1 MKNKVLILILAS
13 LFSNI
18 IFSQTLKGKVQN
30 TLKEPISANIL
41 IKNSEYKNL
50 ISEFFKTDDN
60 GDFTVVLEE
69 NYNKIYF
76 EITAMGYEKIAD
88 SIISPSKNRTY
99 NLNYIL
105 NEKITELQE
114 IIVSQEKFEI
124 EGDTIFFN
132 PRSYKDG
139 TEKKVE
145 DLIKKLPGMEVEENG
160 TIKYRGKNVTS
171 VQLEG
176 DDLFGYNYA
185 MGTRNISVDMVEQ
198 VQAIDNY
205 SANPLLKGIENSE
218 EVAINLKLK
227 KGKLDI
233 SGNGNLGSGFDNSID
248 PRNDIS
254 FNLLGISKKYKSFS
268 SISYNNVGLNNS
280 AEDYFSM
287 SASLEDFQNEDF
299 YTKKIIPENIFM
311 SNFDTQR
318 ANINNQLALSNN
330 LIYRFSQKVSLK
342 ANISFLND
350 KITFLENNNTFF
362 NTENINYNDQSE
374 TIKKPINKQLGFK
387 LTYNTSKVSLLEI
400 ETAIQDQ
407 KINTSNSIIQNDN
420 TFFNTNLLTENI
432 FWNNKLQYTHK
443 ISNNKALQYIFN
455 FSINA
460 IPQELNIY
468 PISFSFN
475 GNLQKS
481 EFEKKYYSNK
491 FVLLSN
497 SKKNKFVFT
506 LGSVFENN
514 PFNSNLFENN
524 SSINTNFINQFNYKK
539 AILFSEFGTTYA
551 LENWKFQPT
560 LRISSINQTY
570 KNDLESTNKT
580 MQSFIVIPSLNI
592 SYSLSGN
599 STFKFLGS
607 YEEKTP
613 NEEYLFTNLITQNN
627 RSIRRNIL
635 DLNLQQNQNY
645 TLSYRYN
652 DLFTSFSTN
661 LSLIY
666 SNNKNTY
673 LSSIEI
679 QDNFTISTF
688 FQSPTN
694 IENYL
699 LNFGIEKY
707 VNFLNSNI
715 KHVSNY
721 GINNYKNVVNQSELR
736 NNQSR
741 NYNAYFF
748 ITTVFN
754 FPINFQNK
762 FNYSSINFISDNQNS
777 NTNISFNNNLKM
789 LIKPNNK
796 ILFTISYDYF
806 KPNIKLNEDF
816 TFLDFEIKY
825 KSKKMRFIEF
835 WLTGKNLLNN
845 AFFSQ
850 TENTDFQNTTYQS
863 SLMPRYFLLTLD
875 FKL

>member
-1 MKNKVLILILAS
+1 MRILILC
-13 LFSNI
+13 LIIVCNFS
-18 IFSQTLKGKVQN
+18 FSQTLKGKVQN

-41 IKNSEYKNL
+41 IKNSENKNL

-60 GDFTVVLEE
+60 GDFTAVLEE
-69 NYNKIYF
+69 NYTKIYF

-114 IIVSQEKFEI
+114 VIVSQEKFEI
-124 EGDTIFFN
+124 EGDTVSFN

-139 TEKKVE
+139 TERKVE

-160 TIKYRGKNVTS
+160 SIKYRGKKVTS

-233 SGNGNLGSGFDNSID
+233 SGNGNLGSGFDNNID
-248 PRNDIS
+248 PRNDLN

-287 SASLEDFQNEDF
+287 SASLEDIQNEDF
-299 YTKKIIPENIFM
+299 YAKKIIPENIFM

-318 ANINNQLALSNN
+318 ANINNQLAVSNN
-330 LIYRFSQKVSLK
+330 LIYRFSQKLSLK

-400 ETAIQDQ
+400 ETAIQSE
-407 KINTSNSIIQNDN
+407 KINTSNSIVQNNN
-420 TFFNTNLLTENI
+420 TFFNTSLKTENI
-432 FWNNKLQYTHK
+432 FWNNKIQYTYK
-443 ISNNKALQYIFN
+443 ISNNKALEYISN

-491 FVLLSN
+491 FVLLGN
-497 SKKNKFVFT
+497 SKKNKYVFT

-524 SSINTNFINQFNYKK
+524 SSINPDFINQFNYKK
-539 AILFSEFGTTYA
+539 ATLFSEFGTTYA

-599 STFKFLGS
+599 STFKLTGS

-613 NEEYLFTNLITQNN
+613 NEEYLFTNLIAQNN
-627 RSIRRNIL
+627 RFIRRNIL

-645 TLSYRYN
+645 ILSYRYN
-652 DLFTSFSTN
+652 NLFTAFSTN

-666 SNNKNTY
+666 NNNKNTY

-694 IENYL
+694 IENYS

-721 GINNYKNVVNQSELR
+721 GINNYKNVVNQSDLR

-762 FNYSSINFISDNQNS
+762 FNYSNINFISDNQNS

-796 ILFTISYDYF
+796 FLFTISYDYF
-806 KPNIKLNEDF
+806 KPNTKLNEDF

-825 KSKKMRFIEF
+825 KPKKMRFIEF

-845 AFFSQ
+845 TFFSQ

-863 SLMPRYFLLTLD
+863 SLMPRHFLLTLD

>member
-1 MKNKVLILILAS
+1 MRILILC
-13 LFSNI
+13 LIIVCNFS
-18 IFSQTLKGKVQN
+18 FSQTLKGKVQN

-41 IKNSEYKNL
+41 IKNSENKNL

-60 GDFTVVLEE
+60 GDFTAVLEE
-69 NYNKIYF
+69 NYTKIYF

-114 IIVSQEKFEI
+114 VIVSQEKFEI
-124 EGDTIFFN
+124 EGDTVSFN

-139 TEKKVE
+139 TERKVE

-160 TIKYRGKNVTS
+160 SIKYRGKKVTS

-233 SGNGNLGSGFDNSID
+233 SGNGNLGSGFDNNID
-248 PRNDIS
+248 PRNDLN

-287 SASLEDFQNEDF
+287 SASLEDIQNEDF
-299 YTKKIIPENIFM
+299 YAKKIIPENIFM

-318 ANINNQLALSNN
+318 ANINNQLAVSNN
-330 LIYRFSQKVSLK
+330 LIYRFSQKLSLK

-400 ETAIQDQ
+400 ETAIQSE
-407 KINTSNSIIQNDN
+407 KINTSNSIVQNNN
-420 TFFNTNLLTENI
+420 TFFNTSLKTENI
-432 FWNNKLQYTHK
+432 FWNNKIQYTYK
-443 ISNNKALQYIFN
+443 ISNNKALQYISN

-491 FVLLSN
+491 FVLLGN
-497 SKKNKFVFT
+497 SKKNKYVFT

-524 SSINTNFINQFNYKK
+524 SSINPDFINQFNYKK
-539 AILFSEFGTTYA
+539 ATLFSEFGTTYA

-599 STFKFLGS
+599 STFKLTGS

-613 NEEYLFTNLITQNN
+613 NEEYLFTNLIAQNN
-627 RSIRRNIL
+627 RFIRRNIL

-645 TLSYRYN
+645 ILSYRYN
-652 DLFTSFSTN
+652 NLFTAFSTN

-666 SNNKNTY
+666 NNNKNTY

-694 IENYL
+694 IENYS

-721 GINNYKNVVNQSELR
+721 GINNYKNVVNQSDLR

-762 FNYSSINFISDNQNS
+762 FNYSNINFISDNQNS

-796 ILFTISYDYF
+796 FLFTISYDYF
-806 KPNIKLNEDF
+806 KPNTKLNEDF

-825 KSKKMRFIEF
+825 KPKKMRFIEF

-845 AFFSQ
+845 TFFSQ

>member
-1 MKNKVLILILAS
+1 MRILILC
-13 LFSNI
+13 LIIVCNFS
-18 IFSQTLKGKVQN
+18 FSQTLKGKVQN

-41 IKNSEYKNL
+41 IKNSENKNL

-60 GDFTVVLEE
+60 GDFTAVLEE
-69 NYNKIYF
+69 NYTKIYF

-114 IIVSQEKFEI
+114 VIVSQEKFEI
-124 EGDTIFFN
+124 EGDTVSFN

-139 TEKKVE
+139 TERKVE

-160 TIKYRGKNVTS
+160 SIKYRGKKVTS

-233 SGNGNLGSGFDNSID
+233 SGNGNLGSGFDNNID
-248 PRNDIS
+248 PRNDLN

-287 SASLEDFQNEDF
+287 SASLEDIQNEDF
-299 YTKKIIPENIFM
+299 YAKKIIPENIFM

-318 ANINNQLALSNN
+318 ANINNQLAVSNN
-330 LIYRFSQKVSLK
+330 LIYRFSQKLSLK

-350 KITFLENNNTFF
+350 KITFLENNNNFF
-362 NTENINYNDQSE
+362 NTENIIYNEESE

-400 ETAIQDQ
+400 ETAIQSE
-407 KINTSNSIIQNDN
+407 KINTSNSIVQNNN
-420 TFFNTNLLTENI
+420 TFFNTSLKTENI
-432 FWNNKLQYTHK
+432 FWNNKIQYTYK
-443 ISNNKALQYIFN
+443 ISNNKALQYISN

-491 FVLLSN
+491 FVLLGN
-497 SKKNKFVFT
+497 SKKNKYVFT

-524 SSINTNFINQFNYKK
+524 SSINPDFINQFNYKK
-539 AILFSEFGTTYA
+539 ATLFSEFGTTYA

-599 STFKFLGS
+599 STFKLTGS

-613 NEEYLFTNLITQNN
+613 NEEYLFTNLIAQNN
-627 RSIRRNIL
+627 RFIRRNIL

-645 TLSYRYN
+645 ILSYRYN
-652 DLFTSFSTN
+652 NLFTAFSTN

-666 SNNKNTY
+666 NNNKNTY

-694 IENYL
+694 IENYS

-721 GINNYKNVVNQSELR
+721 GINNYKNVVNQSDLR

-762 FNYSSINFISDNQNS
+762 FNYSNINFISDNQNS

-796 ILFTISYDYF
+796 FLFTISYDYF
-806 KPNIKLNEDF
+806 KPNTKLNEDF

-825 KSKKMRFIEF
+825 KPKKMRFIEF

-845 AFFSQ
+845 TFFSQ

-863 SLMPRYFLLTLD
+863 SLMPRHFLLTLD

>member
-1 MKNKVLILILAS
+1 MRILILC
-13 LFSNI
+13 LIIVCNFS
-18 IFSQTLKGKVQN
+18 FSQTLKGKVQN

-41 IKNSEYKNL
+41 IKNSENKNL

-60 GDFTVVLEE
+60 GDFTAVLEE
-69 NYNKIYF
+69 NYTKIYF

-114 IIVSQEKFEI
+114 VIVSQEKFEI
-124 EGDTIFFN
+124 EGDTVSFN

-139 TEKKVE
+139 TERKVE

-160 TIKYRGKNVTS
+160 SIKYRGKKVTS

-233 SGNGNLGSGFDNSID
+233 SGNGNLGSGFDNNID
-248 PRNDIS
+248 PRNDLN

-287 SASLEDFQNEDF
+287 SASLEDIQNEDF
-299 YTKKIIPENIFM
+299 YAKKIIPENIFM

-318 ANINNQLALSNN
+318 ANINNQLAVSNN
-330 LIYRFSQKVSLK
+330 LIYRFSQKLSLK

-400 ETAIQDQ
+400 ETAIQSE
-407 KINTSNSIIQNDN
+407 KINTSNSIVQNNN
-420 TFFNTNLLTENI
+420 TFFNTSLKTENI
-432 FWNNKLQYTHK
+432 FWNNKIQYTYK
-443 ISNNKALQYIFN
+443 ISNNKALQYISN

-491 FVLLSN
+491 FVLLGN
-497 SKKNKFVFT
+497 SKKNKYVFT

-524 SSINTNFINQFNYKK
+524 SSINPDFINQFNYKK
-539 AILFSEFGTTYA
+539 ATLFSEFGTTYA

-599 STFKFLGS
+599 STFKLTGS

-613 NEEYLFTNLITQNN
+613 NEEYLFTNLIAQNN
-627 RSIRRNIL
+627 RFIRRNIL

-645 TLSYRYN
+645 ILSYRYN
-652 DLFTSFSTN
+652 NLFTAFSTN

-666 SNNKNTY
+666 NNNKNTY

-694 IENYL
+694 IENYS

-721 GINNYKNVVNQSELR
+721 GINNYKNVVNQSDLR

-762 FNYSSINFISDNQNS
+762 FNYSNINFISDNQNS

-796 ILFTISYDYF
+796 FLFTISYDYF
-806 KPNIKLNEDF
+806 KPNTKLNEDF

-825 KSKKMRFIEF
+825 KPKKMRFIEF

-845 AFFSQ
+845 TFFSQ
-850 TENTDFQNTTYQS
+850 TENTDFQNTIYQS

>member
-18 IFSQTLKGKVQN
+18 IFSQTLKGKIQN

-41 IKNSEYKNL
+41 IKNSENKNL

-69 NYNKIYF
+69 NYTTIYF

-88 SIISPSKNRTY
+88 SIINPSKKSIY
-99 NLNYIL
+99 NFNYIL
-105 NEKITELQE
+105 NERVTELQE
-114 IIVSQEKFEI
+114 VIVSQEKFEI
-124 EGDTIFFN
+124 EGDTVSFN

-139 TEKKVE
+139 TERKVE

-160 TIKYRGKNVTS
+160 SIKYRGKKVTS

-233 SGNGNLGSGFDNSID
+233 SGNGNLGSGFDNNID
-248 PRNDIS
+248 PRNDLS

-287 SASLEDFQNEDF
+287 SASLEDIQNEDF
-299 YTKKIIPENIFM
+299 YAKKIIPENIFM

-318 ANINNQLALSNN
+318 ANINNQLAVSNN
-330 LIYRFSQKVSLK
+330 LIYRFSQKLSLK

-350 KITFLENNNTFF
+350 KITFLEDNNTFF
-362 NTENINYNDQSE
+362 NTENIIYNDQSE

-420 TFFNTNLLTENI
+420 TFFNTNLQTENI
-432 FWNNKLQYTHK
+432 FWNNKLQYTYK
-443 ISNNKALQYIFN
+443 ISNNKALQYISN

-481 EFEKKYYSNK
+481 KFEKKYYSNK
-491 FVLLSN
+491 FVLLGN
-497 SKKNKFVFT
+497 SKKNKYVVT
-506 LGSVFENN
+506 LGAVLENN

-524 SSINTNFINQFNYKK
+524 SSINPDFINQFNYKK
-539 AILFSEFGTTYA
+539 ATLFFEFGTTYA

-560 LRISSINQTY
+560 LRISSINQTH

-599 STFKFLGS
+599 STFKLTGS

-613 NEEYLFTNLITQNN
+613 NEEYLFTNLIAQNN
-627 RSIRRNIL
+627 RFIRRNIL

-645 TLSYRYN
+645 ILSYRYN
-652 DLFTSFSTN
+652 NLFTAFSTN

-666 SNNKNTY
+666 NNNKNTY

-694 IENYL
+694 IENYS

-721 GINNYKNVVNQSELR
+721 GINNYKNVVNQSDLR

-762 FNYSSINFISDNQNS
+762 FNYSNINFISDNQNS

-789 LIKPNNK
+789 LIKPNK
-796 ILFTISYDYF
+796 TILFTFSYDYF
-806 KPNIKLNEDF
+806 KPNTKLNEDF

-825 KSKKMRFIEF
+825 KPKKMRFIEF

-845 AFFSQ
+845 TFFSQ

>member
-18 IFSQTLKGKVQN
+18 IFSQTLKGKIQN

-41 IKNSEYKNL
+41 IKNSENKNL

-60 GDFTVVLEE
+60 GDFTAVLEE
-69 NYNKIYF
+69 NYTKIYF

-114 IIVSQEKFEI
+114 VIVSQEKFEI
-124 EGDTIFFN
+124 EGDTVSFN

-139 TEKKVE
+139 TERKVE

-160 TIKYRGKNVTS
+160 SIKYRGKKVTS

-233 SGNGNLGSGFDNSID
+233 SGNGNLGSGFDNNID
-248 PRNDIS
+248 PRNDLN

-287 SASLEDFQNEDF
+287 SASLEDIQNEDF
-299 YTKKIIPENIFM
+299 YAKKIIPENIFM

-318 ANINNQLALSNN
+318 ANINNQLAVSNN
-330 LIYRFSQKVSLK
+330 LIYRFSQKLSLK

-400 ETAIQDQ
+400 ETAIQSE
-407 KINTSNSIIQNDN
+407 KINTSNSIVQNNN
-420 TFFNTNLLTENI
+420 TFFNTSLKTENI
-432 FWNNKLQYTHK
+432 FWNNKIQYTYK
-443 ISNNKALQYIFN
+443 ISNNKALQYISN

-491 FVLLSN
+491 FVLLGN
-497 SKKNKFVFT
+497 SKKNKYVFT

-524 SSINTNFINQFNYKK
+524 SSINPDFINQFNYKK
-539 AILFSEFGTTYA
+539 ATLFSEFGTTYA

-599 STFKFLGS
+599 STFKLTGS

-613 NEEYLFTNLITQNN
+613 NEEYLFTNLIAQNN
-627 RSIRRNIL
+627 RFIRRNIL

-645 TLSYRYN
+645 ILSYRYN
-652 DLFTSFSTN
+652 NLFTAFSTN

-666 SNNKNTY
+666 NNNKNTY

-694 IENYL
+694 IENYS

-721 GINNYKNVVNQSELR
+721 GINNYKNVVNQSDLR

-762 FNYSSINFISDNQNS
+762 FNYSNINFISDNQNS

-796 ILFTISYDYF
+796 FLFTISYDYF
-806 KPNIKLNEDF
+806 KPNTKLNEDF

-825 KSKKMRFIEF
+825 KPKKMRFIEF

-845 AFFSQ
+845 TFFSQ

-863 SLMPRYFLLTLD
+863 SLMPRHFLLTLD

>member
-1 MKNKVLILILAS
+1 MRILILC
-13 LFSNI
+13 LIIVCNFS
-18 IFSQTLKGKVQN
+18 FSQTLKGKVQN

-41 IKNSEYKNL
+41 IKNSENKNL

-60 GDFTVVLEE
+60 GDFTAVLEE
-69 NYNKIYF
+69 NYTKIYF

-114 IIVSQEKFEI
+114 VIVSQEKFEI
-124 EGDTIFFN
+124 EGDTVSFN

-139 TEKKVE
+139 TERKVE

-160 TIKYRGKNVTS
+160 SIKYRGKKVTS

-233 SGNGNLGSGFDNSID
+233 SGNGNLGSGFDNNID
-248 PRNDIS
+248 PRNDLS

-287 SASLEDFQNEDF
+287 SASLEDIQNEDF
-299 YTKKIIPENIFM
+299 YAKKIIPENIFM

-318 ANINNQLALSNN
+318 ANINNQLAVSNN
-330 LIYRFSQKVSLK
+330 LIYRFSQKLSLK

-400 ETAIQDQ
+400 ETAIQSE
-407 KINTSNSIIQNDN
+407 KINTSNSIVQNNN
-420 TFFNTNLLTENI
+420 TFFNTSLKTENI
-432 FWNNKLQYTHK
+432 FWNNKIQYTYK
-443 ISNNKALQYIFN
+443 ISNNKALQYISN

-491 FVLLSN
+491 FVLLGN
-497 SKKNKFVFT
+497 SKKNKYVFT

-524 SSINTNFINQFNYKK
+524 SSINPDFINQFNYKK
-539 AILFSEFGTTYA
+539 ATLFSEFGTTYA

-599 STFKFLGS
+599 STFKLTGS

-613 NEEYLFTNLITQNN
+613 NEEYLFTNLIAQNN
-627 RSIRRNIL
+627 RFIRRNIL

-645 TLSYRYN
+645 ILSYRYN
-652 DLFTSFSTN
+652 NLFTAFSTN

-666 SNNKNTY
+666 NNNKNTY

-694 IENYL
+694 IENYS

-721 GINNYKNVVNQSELR
+721 GINNYKNVVNQSDLR

-762 FNYSSINFISDNQNS
+762 FNYSNINFISDNQNS

-796 ILFTISYDYF
+796 FLFTISYDYF
-806 KPNIKLNEDF
+806 KPNTKLNEDF

-825 KSKKMRFIEF
+825 KPKKMRFIEF

-845 AFFSQ
+845 TFFSQ

-863 SLMPRYFLLTLD
+863 SLMPRHFLLTLD

>member
-1 MKNKVLILILAS
+1 MRILILC
-13 LFSNI
+13 LIIVCNFS
-18 IFSQTLKGKVQN
+18 FSQTLKGKVQN

-41 IKNSEYKNL
+41 IKNSENKNL

-60 GDFTVVLEE
+60 GDFTAVLEE
-69 NYNKIYF
+69 NYTKIYF

-114 IIVSQEKFEI
+114 VIVSQEKFEI
-124 EGDTIFFN
+124 EGDTVSFN

-139 TEKKVE
+139 TERKVE

-160 TIKYRGKNVTS
+160 SIKYRGKKVTS

-233 SGNGNLGSGFDNSID
+233 SGNGNLGSGFDNKID
-248 PRNDIS
+248 PRNDLS

-287 SASLEDFQNEDF
+287 SASLEDIQNEDF
-299 YTKKIIPENIFM
+299 YAKKIIPENIFM

-318 ANINNQLALSNN
+318 ANINNQLAVSNN
-330 LIYRFSQKVSLK
+330 LIYRFSQKLSLK

-400 ETAIQDQ
+400 ETAIQSE
-407 KINTSNSIIQNDN
+407 KINTSNSIVQNNN
-420 TFFNTNLLTENI
+420 TFFNTSLKTENI
-432 FWNNKLQYTHK
+432 FWNNKIQYTYK
-443 ISNNKALQYIFN
+443 ISNNKALQYISN

-491 FVLLSN
+491 FVLLGN
-497 SKKNKFVFT
+497 SKKNKYVFT

-524 SSINTNFINQFNYKK
+524 SSINPDFINQFNYKK
-539 AILFSEFGTTYA
+539 ATLFSEFGTTYA

-599 STFKFLGS
+599 STFKLTGS

-613 NEEYLFTNLITQNN
+613 NEEYLFTNLIAQNN
-627 RSIRRNIL
+627 RFIRRNIL

-645 TLSYRYN
+645 ILSYRYN
-652 DLFTSFSTN
+652 NLFTAFSTN

-666 SNNKNTY
+666 NNNKNTY

-694 IENYL
+694 IENYS

-721 GINNYKNVVNQSELR
+721 GINNYKNVVNQSDLR

-762 FNYSSINFISDNQNS
+762 FNYSNINFISDNQNS

-796 ILFTISYDYF
+796 FLFTISYDYF
-806 KPNIKLNEDF
+806 KPNTKLNEDF

-825 KSKKMRFIEF
+825 KPKKMRFIEF

-845 AFFSQ
+845 TFFSQ

>member
-1 MKNKVLILILAS
+1 MRILILC
-13 LFSNI
+13 LIIVCNFS
-18 IFSQTLKGKVQN
+18 FSQTLKGKVQN

-41 IKNSEYKNL
+41 IKNSENKNL

-60 GDFTVVLEE
+60 GDFTAVLEE
-69 NYNKIYF
+69 NYTKIYF

-114 IIVSQEKFEI
+114 VIVSQEKFEI
-124 EGDTIFFN
+124 EGDTVSFN

-139 TEKKVE
+139 TERKVE

-160 TIKYRGKNVTS
+160 SIKYRGKKVTS

-233 SGNGNLGSGFDNSID
+233 SGNGNLGSGFDNNID
-248 PRNDIS
+248 PRNDLN

-287 SASLEDFQNEDF
+287 SASLEDIQNEDF
-299 YTKKIIPENIFM
+299 YAKKIIPENIFM

-318 ANINNQLALSNN
+318 ANINNQLAVSNN
-330 LIYRFSQKVSLK
+330 LIYRFSQKLSLK

-400 ETAIQDQ
+400 ETAIQSE
-407 KINTSNSIIQNDN
+407 KINTSNSIVQNNN
-420 TFFNTNLLTENI
+420 TFFNTSLKTENI
-432 FWNNKLQYTHK
+432 FWNNKIQYTYK
-443 ISNNKALQYIFN
+443 ISNNKALQYISN

-491 FVLLSN
+491 FVLLGN
-497 SKKNKFVFT
+497 SKKNKYVFT

-524 SSINTNFINQFNYKK
+524 SSINPDFINQFNYKK
-539 AILFSEFGTTYA
+539 ATLFSEFGTTYA

-599 STFKFLGS
+599 STFKLTGS

-613 NEEYLFTNLITQNN
+613 NEEYLFTNLIAQNN
-627 RSIRRNIL
+627 RFIRRNIL

-645 TLSYRYN
+645 ILSYRYN
-652 DLFTSFSTN
+652 NLFTAFSTN

-666 SNNKNTY
+666 NNNKNTY

-694 IENYL
+694 IENYS

-721 GINNYKNVVNQSELR
+721 GINNYKNVVNQSDLR

-741 NYNAYFF
+741 NYNAYFY

-762 FNYSSINFISDNQNS
+762 FNYSNINFISDNQNS

-796 ILFTISYDYF
+796 FLFTISYDYF
-806 KPNIKLNEDF
+806 KPNTKLNEDF

-825 KSKKMRFIEF
+825 KPKKMRFIEF

-845 AFFSQ
+845 TFFSQ

-863 SLMPRYFLLTLD
+863 SLMPRHFLLTLD

>member
-1 MKNKVLILILAS
+1 MRILILC
-13 LFSNI
+13 LIIVCNFS
-18 IFSQTLKGKVQN
+18 FSQTLKGKVQN

-41 IKNSEYKNL
+41 IKNSENKNL

-60 GDFTVVLEE
+60 GDFTAVLEE
-69 NYNKIYF
+69 NYTKIYF

-114 IIVSQEKFEI
+114 VIVSQEKFEI
-124 EGDTIFFN
+124 EGDTVSFN

-139 TEKKVE
+139 TERKVE

-160 TIKYRGKNVTS
+160 SIKYRGKKVTS

-233 SGNGNLGSGFDNSID
+233 SGNGNLGSGFDNNID
-248 PRNDIS
+248 PRNDLS

-287 SASLEDFQNEDF
+287 SASLEDIQNEDF
-299 YTKKIIPENIFM
+299 YAKKIIPENIFM

-318 ANINNQLALSNN
+318 ANINNQLAVSNN
-330 LIYRFSQKVSLK
+330 LIYRFSQKLSLK

-350 KITFLENNNTFF
+350 KITFLEDNNTFF
-362 NTENINYNDQSE
+362 NTESINYNDQSE

-407 KINTSNSIIQNDN
+407 KINTSNSIVQNNN
-420 TFFNTNLLTENI
+420 TFFNTSLKTENI
-432 FWNNKLQYTHK
+432 FWNNKIQYTYK
-443 ISNNKALQYIFN
+443 ISNNKALQYISN

-491 FVLLSN
+491 FVLLGN
-497 SKKNKFVFT
+497 SKKNKYVFT

-524 SSINTNFINQFNYKK
+524 SSINPDFINQFNYKK
-539 AILFSEFGTTYA
+539 ATLFSEFGTTYA

-599 STFKFLGS
+599 STFKLTGS

-613 NEEYLFTNLITQNN
+613 NEEYLFTNLIAQNN
-627 RSIRRNIL
+627 RFIRRNIL

-645 TLSYRYN
+645 ILSYRYN
-652 DLFTSFSTN
+652 NLFTAFSTN

-666 SNNKNTY
+666 NNNKNTY

-694 IENYL
+694 IENYS

-721 GINNYKNVVNQSELR
+721 GINNYKNVVNQSDLR

-762 FNYSSINFISDNQNS
+762 FNYSNINFISDNQNS

-796 ILFTISYDYF
+796 FLFTISYDYF
-806 KPNIKLNEDF
+806 KPNTKLNEDF

-825 KSKKMRFIEF
+825 KPKKMRFIEF

-845 AFFSQ
+845 TFFSQ

>member
-1 MKNKVLILILAS
+1 
-13 LFSNI
+13 
-18 IFSQTLKGKVQN
+18 
-30 TLKEPISANIL
+30 
-41 IKNSEYKNL
+41 
-50 ISEFFKTDDN
+50 
-60 GDFTVVLEE
+60 
-69 NYNKIYF
+69 
-76 EITAMGYEKIAD
+76 MGYEKIAD

-114 IIVSQEKFEI
+114 VIVSQEKFEI
-124 EGDTIFFN
+124 EGDTVSFN

-139 TEKKVE
+139 TERKVE

-160 TIKYRGKNVTS
+160 SIKYRGKKVTS

-233 SGNGNLGSGFDNSID
+233 SGNGNLGSGFDNNID
-248 PRNDIS
+248 PRNDLN

-287 SASLEDFQNEDF
+287 SASLEDIQNEDF
-299 YTKKIIPENIFM
+299 YAKKIIPENIFM

-318 ANINNQLALSNN
+318 ANINNQLAVSNN
-330 LIYRFSQKVSLK
+330 LIYRFSQKLSLK

-400 ETAIQDQ
+400 ETAIQSE
-407 KINTSNSIIQNDN
+407 KINTSNSIVQNNN
-420 TFFNTNLLTENI
+420 TFFNTSLKTENI
-432 FWNNKLQYTHK
+432 FWNNKIQYTYK
-443 ISNNKALQYIFN
+443 ISNNKALQYISN

-491 FVLLSN
+491 FVLLGN
-497 SKKNKFVFT
+497 SKKNKYVFT

-524 SSINTNFINQFNYKK
+524 SSINPDFINQFNYKK
-539 AILFSEFGTTYA
+539 ATLFSEFGTTYA

-599 STFKFLGS
+599 STFKLTGS

-613 NEEYLFTNLITQNN
+613 NEEYLFTNLIAQNN
-627 RSIRRNIL
+627 RFIRRNIL

-645 TLSYRYN
+645 ILSYRYN
-652 DLFTSFSTN
+652 NLFTAFSTN

-666 SNNKNTY
+666 NNNKNTY

-694 IENYL
+694 IENYS

-721 GINNYKNVVNQSELR
+721 GINNYKNVVNQSDLR

-762 FNYSSINFISDNQNS
+762 FNYSNINFISDNQNS

-796 ILFTISYDYF
+796 FLFTISYDYF
-806 KPNIKLNEDF
+806 KPNTKLNEDF

-825 KSKKMRFIEF
+825 KPKKMRFIEF

-845 AFFSQ
+845 TFFSQ

-863 SLMPRYFLLTLD
+863 SLMPRHFLLTLD

>member
-1 MKNKVLILILAS
+1 
-13 LFSNI
+13 
-18 IFSQTLKGKVQN
+18 
-30 TLKEPISANIL
+30 
-41 IKNSEYKNL
+41 
-50 ISEFFKTDDN
+50 
-60 GDFTVVLEE
+60 
-69 NYNKIYF
+69 
-76 EITAMGYEKIAD
+76 
-88 SIISPSKNRTY
+88 
-99 NLNYIL
+99 
-105 NEKITELQE
+105 
-114 IIVSQEKFEI
+114 
-124 EGDTIFFN
+124 
-132 PRSYKDG
+132 
-139 TEKKVE
+139 
-145 DLIKKLPGMEVEENG
+145 
-160 TIKYRGKNVTS
+160 
-171 VQLEG
+171 
-176 DDLFGYNYA
+176 
-185 MGTRNISVDMVEQ
+185 
-198 VQAIDNY
+198 
-205 SANPLLKGIENSE
+205 
-218 EVAINLKLK
+218 
-227 KGKLDI
+227 
-233 SGNGNLGSGFDNSID
+233 
-248 PRNDIS
+248 
-254 FNLLGISKKYKSFS
+254 
-268 SISYNNVGLNNS
+268 
-280 AEDYFSM
+280 
-287 SASLEDFQNEDF
+287 
-299 YTKKIIPENIFM
+299 M

-318 ANINNQLALSNN
+318 ANINNQLAVSNN
-330 LIYRFSQKVSLK
+330 LIYRFSQKLSLK

-400 ETAIQDQ
+400 ETAIQSE
-407 KINTSNSIIQNDN
+407 KINTSNSIVQNNN
-420 TFFNTNLLTENI
+420 TFFNTSLKTENI
-432 FWNNKLQYTHK
+432 FWNNKIQYTYK
-443 ISNNKALQYIFN
+443 ISNNKALQYISN

-491 FVLLSN
+491 FVLLGN
-497 SKKNKFVFT
+497 SKKNKYVFT

-524 SSINTNFINQFNYKK
+524 SSINPDFINQFNYKK
-539 AILFSEFGTTYA
+539 ATLFSEFGTTYA

-599 STFKFLGS
+599 STFKLTGS

-613 NEEYLFTNLITQNN
+613 NEEYLFTNLIAQNN
-627 RSIRRNIL
+627 RFIRRNIL

-645 TLSYRYN
+645 ILSYRYN
-652 DLFTSFSTN
+652 NLFTAFSTN

-666 SNNKNTY
+666 NNNKNTY

-694 IENYL
+694 IENYS

-721 GINNYKNVVNQSELR
+721 GINNYKNVVNQSDLR

-762 FNYSSINFISDNQNS
+762 FNYSNINFISDNQNS

-796 ILFTISYDYF
+796 FLFTISYDYF
-806 KPNIKLNEDF
+806 KPNTKLNEDF

-825 KSKKMRFIEF
+825 KPKKMRFIEF

-845 AFFSQ
+845 TFFSQ

-863 SLMPRYFLLTLD
+863 SLMPRHFLLTLD

>member
-1 MKNKVLILILAS
+1 MRILILC
-13 LFSNI
+13 LIIVCNFS
-18 IFSQTLKGKVQN
+18 FSQTLKGKVQN

-41 IKNSEYKNL
+41 IKNSENKNL

-60 GDFTVVLEE
+60 GDFTAVLEE
-69 NYNKIYF
+69 NYTKIYF

-114 IIVSQEKFEI
+114 VIVSQEKFEI
-124 EGDTIFFN
+124 EGDTVSFN

-139 TEKKVE
+139 TERKVE

-160 TIKYRGKNVTS
+160 SIKYRGKKVTS

-233 SGNGNLGSGFDNSID
+233 SGNGNLGSGFDNNID
-248 PRNDIS
+248 PRNDLN

-287 SASLEDFQNEDF
+287 SASLEDIQNEDF
-299 YTKKIIPENIFM
+299 YAKKIIPENIFM

-318 ANINNQLALSNN
+318 ANINNQLAVSNN
-330 LIYRFSQKVSLK
+330 LIYRFSQKLSLK

-400 ETAIQDQ
+400 ETAIQSE
-407 KINTSNSIIQNDN
+407 KINTSNSIVQNNN
-420 TFFNTNLLTENI
+420 TFFNTSLKTENI
-432 FWNNKLQYTHK
+432 FWNNKIQYTYK
-443 ISNNKALQYIFN
+443 ISNNKALQYISN

-491 FVLLSN
+491 FVLLGN
-497 SKKNKFVFT
+497 SKKNKYVFT

-524 SSINTNFINQFNYKK
+524 SSINPDFINQFNYKK
-539 AILFSEFGTTYA
+539 ATLFSEFGTTYA

-599 STFKFLGS
+599 STFKLTGS

-613 NEEYLFTNLITQNN
+613 NEEYLFTNLIAQNN
-627 RSIRRNIL
+627 RFIRRNIL

-645 TLSYRYN
+645 ILSYRYN
-652 DLFTSFSTN
+652 NLFTAFSTN

-666 SNNKNTY
+666 NNNKNTY

-694 IENYL
+694 IENYS

-721 GINNYKNVVNQSELR
+721 GINNYKNVVNQSDLR

-748 ITTVFN
+748 ITTVSN

-762 FNYSSINFISDNQNS
+762 FNYSNINFISDNQNS

-796 ILFTISYDYF
+796 FLFTISYDYF
-806 KPNIKLNEDF
+806 KPNTKLNEDF

-825 KSKKMRFIEF
+825 KPKKMRFIEF

-845 AFFSQ
+845 TFFSQ

-863 SLMPRYFLLTLD
+863 SLMPRHFLLTLD

>member
-1 MKNKVLILILAS
+1 MRILILC
-13 LFSNI
+13 LIIVCNFS
-18 IFSQTLKGKVQN
+18 FSQTLKGKVQN

-41 IKNSEYKNL
+41 IKNSENKNL

-60 GDFTVVLEE
+60 GDFTAVLEE
-69 NYNKIYF
+69 NYTKIYF

-114 IIVSQEKFEI
+114 VIVSQEKFEI
-124 EGDTIFFN
+124 EGDTVSFN

-139 TEKKVE
+139 TERKVE

-160 TIKYRGKNVTS
+160 SIKYRGKKVTS

-233 SGNGNLGSGFDNSID
+233 SGNGNLGSGFDNNID
-248 PRNDIS
+248 PRNDLN

-287 SASLEDFQNEDF
+287 SASLEDIQNEDF
-299 YTKKIIPENIFM
+299 YAKKVIPDNIFM
-311 SNFDTQR
+311 SNFDTQI
-318 ANINNQLALSNN
+318 ANINNQLAVSNN
-330 LIYRFSQKVSLK
+330 LIYRFSQKLSLK

-400 ETAIQDQ
+400 ETAIQSE
-407 KINTSNSIIQNDN
+407 KINTSNSIVQNNN
-420 TFFNTNLLTENI
+420 TFFNTSLKTENI
-432 FWNNKLQYTHK
+432 FWNNKIQYTYK
-443 ISNNKALQYIFN
+443 ISNNKALQYISN

-491 FVLLSN
+491 FVLLGN
-497 SKKNKFVFT
+497 SKKNKYVFT

-524 SSINTNFINQFNYKK
+524 SSINPDFINQFNYKK
-539 AILFSEFGTTYA
+539 ATLFSEFGTTYA

-599 STFKFLGS
+599 STFKLTGS

-613 NEEYLFTNLITQNN
+613 NEEYLFTNLIAQNN
-627 RSIRRNIL
+627 RFIRRNIL

-645 TLSYRYN
+645 ILSYRYN
-652 DLFTSFSTN
+652 NLFTAFSTN

-666 SNNKNTY
+666 NNNKNTY

-694 IENYL
+694 IENYS

-721 GINNYKNVVNQSELR
+721 GINNYKNVVNQSDLR

-762 FNYSSINFISDNQNS
+762 FNYSNINFISDNQNS

-796 ILFTISYDYF
+796 FLFTISYDYF
-806 KPNIKLNEDF
+806 KPNTKLNEDF

-825 KSKKMRFIEF
+825 KPKKMRFIEF

-845 AFFSQ
+845 TFFSQ

-863 SLMPRYFLLTLD
+863 SLMPRHFLLTLD

>member
-1 MKNKVLILILAS
+1 MRILILC
-13 LFSNI
+13 LIIVCNFS
-18 IFSQTLKGKVQN
+18 FSQTLKGKVQN

-41 IKNSEYKNL
+41 IKNSENKNL

-60 GDFTVVLEE
+60 GDFTAVLEE
-69 NYNKIYF
+69 NYTKIYF

-114 IIVSQEKFEI
+114 VIVSQEKFEI
-124 EGDTIFFN
+124 EGDTVSFN

-139 TEKKVE
+139 TERKVE

-160 TIKYRGKNVTS
+160 SIKYRGKKVTS

-233 SGNGNLGSGFDNSID
+233 SGNGNLGSGFDNNID
-248 PRNDIS
+248 PRNDLN

-287 SASLEDFQNEDF
+287 SASLEDIQNEDF
-299 YTKKIIPENIFM
+299 YAKKIIPENIFM

-318 ANINNQLALSNN
+318 ANINNQLAVSNN
-330 LIYRFSQKVSLK
+330 LIYRFSQKLSLK

-400 ETAIQDQ
+400 ETAIQSE
-407 KINTSNSIIQNDN
+407 KINTSNSIVQNNN
-420 TFFNTNLLTENI
+420 TFFNTSLKTENI
-432 FWNNKLQYTHK
+432 FWNNKIQYTYK
-443 ISNNKALQYIFN
+443 ISNNKALQYISN

-491 FVLLSN
+491 FVLLGN
-497 SKKNKFVFT
+497 SKKNKYVFT

-524 SSINTNFINQFNYKK
+524 SSINPDFINQFNYKK
-539 AILFSEFGTTYA
+539 ATLFSEFGTTYA

-599 STFKFLGS
+599 STFKLTGS

-613 NEEYLFTNLITQNN
+613 NEEYLFTNLIAQNN
-627 RSIRRNIL
+627 RFIRRNIL

-645 TLSYRYN
+645 ILSYRYN
-652 DLFTSFSTN
+652 NLFTAFSTN

-666 SNNKNTY
+666 NNNKNTY

-694 IENYL
+694 IENYS

-721 GINNYKNVVNQSELR
+721 GINNYKNVVNQSDLR

-762 FNYSSINFISDNQNS
+762 FNYSNINFISDNQNS

-796 ILFTISYDYF
+796 FLFTISYDYF
-806 KPNIKLNEDF
+806 KPNTKLNEDF

-825 KSKKMRFIEF
+825 KPKKMRFIEF

-845 AFFSQ
+845 TFFSQ

-863 SLMPRYFLLTLD
+863 SLMPSHFLLTLD

>member
-18 IFSQTLKGKVQN
+18 IFSQTIKGKIQN

-41 IKNSEYKNL
+41 IKNSENKNL

-60 GDFTVVLEE
+60 GDFTAVLEE
-69 NYNKIYF
+69 NYTKIYF

-88 SIISPSKNRTY
+88 SIINPSKKSIY
-99 NLNYIL
+99 NFNYIL
-105 NEKITELQE
+105 NERVTELQE
-114 IIVSQEKFEI
+114 VIVSQEKFEI
-124 EGDTIFFN
+124 EGDTVSFN

-139 TEKKVE
+139 TERKVE

-160 TIKYRGKNVTS
+160 SIKYRGKKVTS

-185 MGTRNISVDMVEQ
+185 MGTRNISVDMLEQ

-233 SGNGNLGSGFDNSID
+233 SGNGNLGSGFDNKID
-248 PRNDIS
+248 PRNDLS

-287 SASLEDFQNEDF
+287 SASLEDIQNEDF
-299 YTKKIIPENIFM
+299 YAKKIIPENIFM

-318 ANINNQLALSNN
+318 ANINNQLAVSNN
-330 LIYRFSQKVSLK
+330 LIYRFSQKLSLK

-400 ETAIQDQ
+400 ETAIQSE
-407 KINTSNSIIQNDN
+407 KINTSNSIVQNNN
-420 TFFNTNLLTENI
+420 TFFNTSLKTENI
-432 FWNNKLQYTHK
+432 FWNNKIQYTYK
-443 ISNNKALQYIFN
+443 ISNNKALQYISN

-491 FVLLSN
+491 FVLLGN
-497 SKKNKFVFT
+497 SKKNKYVFT

-524 SSINTNFINQFNYKK
+524 SSINPDFINQFNYKK
-539 AILFSEFGTTYA
+539 ATLFSEFGTTYA

-599 STFKFLGS
+599 STFKLTGS

-613 NEEYLFTNLITQNN
+613 NEEYLFTNLIAQNN
-627 RSIRRNIL
+627 RFIRRNIL

-645 TLSYRYN
+645 ILSYRYN
-652 DLFTSFSTN
+652 NLFTAFSTN

-666 SNNKNTY
+666 NNNKNTY

-694 IENYL
+694 IENYS

-721 GINNYKNVVNQSELR
+721 GINNYKNVVNQSDLR

-762 FNYSSINFISDNQNS
+762 FNYSNINFISDNQNS

-796 ILFTISYDYF
+796 FLFTISYDYF
-806 KPNIKLNEDF
+806 KPNTKLNEDF

-825 KSKKMRFIEF
+825 KPKKMRFIEF

-845 AFFSQ
+845 TFFSQ

-863 SLMPRYFLLTLD
+863 SLMPRHFLLTLD